1 MNTNTITFVHAT
13 DLIPDSWNHW
23 FWSELS
29 ESSSITFGDND
40 YSLINVERFQNE
52 FERVLDFAD
61 GLDGLSED
69 EIQSVRKKIA
79 GLDTQNV
86 YISL

>member
-1 MNTNTITFVHAT
+1 MNTNTVTFVHAT

-23 FWSELS
+23 FWAQLS

-40 YSLINVERFQNE
+40 YSLINAERFKNE
-52 FERVLDFAD
+52 FESIIDFEDELD
-61 GLDGLSED
+61 ED
-69 EIQSVRKKIA
+69 EIQLVRKKIA
-79 GLDTQNV
+79 GLNAQDV